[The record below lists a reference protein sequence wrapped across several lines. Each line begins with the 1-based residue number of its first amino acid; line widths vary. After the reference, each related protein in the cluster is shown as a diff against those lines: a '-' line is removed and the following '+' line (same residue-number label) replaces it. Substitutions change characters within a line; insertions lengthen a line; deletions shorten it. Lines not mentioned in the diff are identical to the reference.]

1 MQPIQQLSG
10 TVSHLALRTLEP
22 RADKGQGPTAA
33 QEAILKQ
40 AGNKG
45 GLGKASWRR
54 GRLSARTEWQAPRV
68 KTFES
73 PNLPYLTVL
82 RLAEMSARVQ
92 HGADARS

>member
-10 TVSHLALRTLEP
+10 TVSHLALRTQEHQ
-22 RADKGQGPTAA
+22 ADKGQGPRGA

-45 GLGKASWRR
+45 GLRKASWRR

-73 PNLPYLTVL
+73 RNLPYVTAL
-82 RLAEMSARVQ
+82 RLAEMSGRLQ